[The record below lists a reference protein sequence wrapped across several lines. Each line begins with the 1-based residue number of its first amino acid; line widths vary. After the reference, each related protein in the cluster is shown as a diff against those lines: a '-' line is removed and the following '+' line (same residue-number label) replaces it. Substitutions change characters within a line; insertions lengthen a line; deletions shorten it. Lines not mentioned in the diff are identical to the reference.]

1 MSIVLKCDVC
11 GSTYDYGTEKPEN
24 ITFFAYDDDGNSRR
38 LSSYDICPDCYKA
51 IAKTLDGRKAIAN
64 RTEDDLK

>member
-11 GSTYDYGTEKPEN
+11 GSIYNYGMKNPDN
-24 ITFFAYDDDGNSRR
+24 ITFFSYDDNGNGNQVATH
-38 LSSYDICPDCYKA
+38 DICPECYKA
-51 IAKTLDGRKAIAN
+51 IAKSLDGRKATAN

>member
-11 GSTYDYGTEKPEN
+11 GSIYNYGKEKPDS
-24 ITFFAYDDDGNSRR
+24 IAFFLYDDNGNGNQVSA
-38 LSSYDICPDCYKA
+38 YDICPDCYNAIVKA
-51 IAKTLDGRKAIAN
+51 LDGRKAIAN

>member
-11 GSTYDYGTEKPEN
+11 GSIYNYGKKIPDN
-24 ITFFAYDDDGNSRR
+24 ITFFSYDDNGNGNQVDSH
-38 LSSYDICPDCYKA
+38 DICPDCYKA
-51 IAKTLDGRKAIAN
+51 IAKALDGRKLIAN